1 MNMITVVVP
10 AYNSEDT
17 ISRCINSILNQTYQ
31 DIQLIVVDD
40 GSKDGTKK
48 TIEELKKI
56 DSRIELISIPN
67 SGVSHARNVG
77 IEKARGDYITFVDSD
92 DYIDETMYES
102 LIKLIKDYNVDIAHC
117 SYKNV
122 NEDGTIIKRIGY
134 SGKIISQ
141 THDEAIECFLT
152 DRLFVESLCN
162 KLYARHLF
170 DNVRLDES
178 IRINEDVLAN
188 FCLFN
193 VAKNS
198 VYVDEPFYS
207 YVSNTQSVTHTK
219 RGYEG
224 AEQSLNVMRQIYQL
238 SLGKSYEKY
247 AKNKLAQRMLTLY
260 KDYIN
265 YDEHE
270 VVLKRKKLRTEIKQ
284 NKRYLNRR
292 NDKIAYYLVL
302 YCPPLYKIVYN
313 NYSKRREKLLDPLYI
328 GDL

>member
-102 LIKLIKDYNVDIAHC
+102 LIELIKDYNVDIAHC

-122 NEDGTIIKRIGY
+122 SEDGTILKRIGY

-152 DRLFVESLCN
+152 DRLFIESLCN
-162 KLYARHLF
+162 KLYSRHLF

-193 VAKNS
+193 AAKNS

-224 AEQSLNVMRQIYQL
+224 AEQSLIVANRIYEMSINKPYEEYARQRVAQRCLNLY
-238 SLGKSYEKY
+238 KSYTY
-247 AKNKLAQRMLTLY
+247 ADLSEIR
-260 KDYIN
+260 
-265 YDEHE
+265 H
-270 VVLKRKKLRTEIKQ
+270 KRKEI
-284 NKRYLNRR
+284 RR
-292 NDKIAYYLVL
+292 ILKEYRNDLTRKNDKIAYILLL
-302 YCPPLYKIVYN
+302 YFPLGYKTIYSL
-313 NYSKRREKLLDPLYI
+313 YSKKRIKQLDPI
-328 GDL
+328 Q